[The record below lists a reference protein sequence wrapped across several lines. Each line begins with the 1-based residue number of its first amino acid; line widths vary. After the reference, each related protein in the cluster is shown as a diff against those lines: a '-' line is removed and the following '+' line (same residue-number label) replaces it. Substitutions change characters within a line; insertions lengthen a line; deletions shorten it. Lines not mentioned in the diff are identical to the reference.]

1 MCAASN
7 RFSRENCIAD
17 GRIMIGSCESRGIPR
32 TLFSR
37 KPRFFQ
43 DHNRIASVSLGNNDA
58 YFVTF
63 EDGCW
68 QYSGIPSS
76 MHKYIQEQEI
86 KKNYRNE
93 TFEQIAFSQDL
104 EEWYLRTNKRWWY
117 QSRKLRS
124 LEDTYKKWGQN
135 GLNAKRYQA
144 SLSLRS
150 ERGLT
155 WGLRRSNHSSYG
167 AVKTPLGPAV
177 TIWAMK
183 NTLVDREING
193 LNHTWC
199 AVDDWLLLLIGK

>member
-1 MCAASN
+1 MAGLWLEVVSPGAYPEPFFHANPDSSRITTELPQCLWETMMPTLSPSKMDVGSTAAS
-7 RFSRENCIAD
+7 R
-17 GRIMIGSCESRGIPR
+17 
-32 TLFSR
+32 
-37 KPRFFQ
+37 
-43 DHNRIASVSLGNNDA
+43 
-58 YFVTF
+58 
-63 EDGCW
+63 
-68 QYSGIPSS
+68 PSS

-144 SLSLRS
+144 SLSSRS